1 MSGRSTS
8 SCFSTSI
15 SRKPLGAYLA
25 SSALMR
31 EDLPVPRAPVSS
43 TLLAGWPS
51 TNCRVFCSTS
61 AFWESMP
68 CRSRSAMRCTCLT
81 GSIRPLPFFLRQ
93 RNAIDASQSGSGA
106 SAGSSRS
113 SRETSPSA
121 CSISLVASL
130 MLILRTILR
139 VDRHII
145 VRQVASP
152 YRRRRR
158 AAVEDDPHRDFGL
171 FHDPRPVGLPVVGA
185 ASAVFHDQHILEI
198 EVHLLHREVRDA
210 GITHCRQY
218 PPEVGVGGEK
228 RGLDQRG

>member
-15 SRKPLGAYLA
+15 SLRPLGAYLP

-61 AFWESMP
+61 VFWESMP

-93 RNAIDASQSGSGA
+93 RNAIDAPQSGGGA
-106 SAGSSRS
+106 SAGSSCSNRAT
-113 SRETSPSA
+113 RPSA
-121 CSISLVASL
+121 RLISLVASL
-130 MLILRTILR
+130 MLILRTIFR

-145 VRQVASP
+145 VREVASP

-158 AAVEDDPHRDFGL
+158 AAVEDHAHGDLGL
-171 FHDPRPVGLPVVGA
+171 LHHPRPVGLAVVGA
-185 ASAVFHDQHILEI
+185 ASAVPHDQHVVEI
-198 EVHLLHREVRDA
+198 EIDLLHSEVRDA
-210 GITHCRQY
+210 GVPHRRQY
-218 PPEVGVGGEK
+218 PPEVGVGCEE
-228 RGLDQRG
+228 RGLDQR